1 MLRYGEFLIFQD
13 GGCPPSWIFKIAIL
27 NVLRHKDCQLPIGIH
42 LKMAA
47 VEYVLSHP
55 LCFLL
60 NKFGKVQNKLL
71 KNALLDF
78 YSPEALSAA
87 KRQLLKD
94 FEKVKDVSFPH
105 IPQQRQGEN
114 KDSRE
119 IDDMFTILTV
129 LDEAENVSV
138 SVLPTYVA
146 DNTDNIPSLR
156 IYEGDMGVFVTML
169 GKLKA
174 KFSLMEAAISN
185 IAQDLHNVHTK
196 VNACQ
201 PGNTQVQPPL
211 QRSAWP
217 PLSPTGDVNKSK
229 NKSATCSAV
238 TSEVVQSADLS
249 LPVADQVISG
259 FSNQTSTVVNSTA
272 DQGNEMLIQGAEWAS
287 LVSTP
292 FVHSNRYEVF
302 ASADDEHSDAGPFM
316 EPRSA
321 RVKRRRQLSRQQ
333 GRQQQSQQQ
342 SQEQQVAD
350 DDRQRRSS
358 RRSRAPLMV
367 GKAATCLLYT
377 SPSPRDS

>member
-1 MLRYGEFLIFQD
+1 ML
-13 GGCPPSWIFKIAIL
+13 S
-27 NVLRHKDCQLPIGIH
+27 
-42 LKMAA
+42 
-47 VEYVLSHP
+47 VEK
-55 LCFLL
+55 
-60 NKFGKVQNKLL
+60 NGKVQNKLL

-94 FEKVKDVSFPH
+94 IEKVKDVSFPH

-114 KDSRE
+114 KGSRE

-129 LDEAENVSV
+129 LDEAENDSV

-156 IYEGDMGVFVTML
+156 ICQGDMGVFLTML
-169 GKLKA
+169 EKLEA

-185 IAQDLHNVHTK
+185 IAQDLHNIHTK

-201 PGNTQVQPPL
+201 LGNAQVQPTL

-217 PLSPTGDVNKSK
+217 PLPPPGDVNKSK
-229 NKSATCSAV
+229 NKSAACSAV
-238 TSEVVQSADLS
+238 TSEAVQSADLS
-249 LPVADQVISG
+249 LPVTDRVISG
-259 FSNQTSTVVNSTA
+259 FSNSTSTVVNSIA
-272 DQGNEMLIQGAEWAS
+272 DQDNETLIQGAEWAS

-292 FVHSNRYEVF
+292 LVHSNRYEVL

-333 GRQQQSQQQ
+333 GGQQQSQQQ
-342 SQEQQVAD
+342 SQEQQVSD

-367 GKAATCLLYT
+367 GKAATSQSVAAARKLFKKSVFCVDNVGVSYSADDIRSFVSSMAQRYFLLRSKAT
-377 SPSPRDS
+377 SQAK

>member
-1 MLRYGEFLIFQD
+1 ML
-13 GGCPPSWIFKIAIL
+13 S
-27 NVLRHKDCQLPIGIH
+27 
-42 LKMAA
+42 
-47 VEYVLSHP
+47 VEK
-55 LCFLL
+55 
-60 NKFGKVQNKLL
+60 NGKVQNKLL

-94 FEKVKDVSFPH
+94 IEKVKDVSFPH

-114 KDSRE
+114 KGSRE

-169 GKLKA
+169 EKLEA
-174 KFSLMEAAISN
+174 KFCLMEAAISN
-185 IAQDLHNVHTK
+185 TAQDLHNIHTK

-201 PGNTQVQPPL
+201 LGNAQVQPTL

-217 PLSPTGDVNKSK
+217 PLPPPGDVNKSK

-238 TSEVVQSADLS
+238 TSEAVQSTDLS
-249 LPVADQVISG
+249 LPVTDRVISG
-259 FSNQTSTVVNSTA
+259 FSNPTSTVVKVNSTA
-272 DQGNEMLIQGAEWAS
+272 DQGNETLIQSAEWAS

-292 FVHSNRYEVF
+292 HVHSNRYEVL

-321 RVKRRRQLSRQQ
+321 RVKRRRQLSRHSTT
-333 GRQQQSQQQ
+333 RTTAAEST
-342 SQEQQVAD
+342 AK
-350 DDRQRRSS
+350 
-358 RRSRAPLMV
+358 SRAT
-367 GKAATCLLYT
+367 GC
-377 SPSPRDS
+377 R